1 MKCYNTA
8 ILWWKLHLAC
18 GLPVRLRDR
27 SLATFIHSLA
37 KVLLLFNVYW
47 VFTVC
52 KVSIFRTFYFYSPS
66 RPSCPLHQSPTLQ
79 FISFLASQ
87 QILKPV
93 RQGMLKVGSGSGGNC
108 HIPILELTTRR
119 HHHKA
124 ALWSHAAWVT
134 IPHWRFHAT
143 FLGGLASRREH
154 TGTERGCFTDRGWS
168 RSLSCGSHLLPGRG
182 LKERSAFLRHY
193 LKQRKSE

>member
-1 MKCYNTA
+1 MKCHNTA

-18 GLPVRLRDR
+18 GLPVRLRER

-52 KVSIFRTFYFYSPS
+52 KVSIFQTFYFYSPS

-124 ALWSHAAWVT
+124 ALWSHAAWV
-134 IPHWRFHAT
+134 AT
-143 FLGGLASRREH
+143 TPLA
-154 TGTERGCFTDRGWS
+154 
-168 RSLSCGSHLLPGRG
+168 LSCDLPGG
-182 LKERSAFLRHY
+182 PGPSAWTHRDRARVLYRPWVEQEPE
-193 LKQRKSE
+193 LWVPPPPRQRAEGTVHFPPTLS